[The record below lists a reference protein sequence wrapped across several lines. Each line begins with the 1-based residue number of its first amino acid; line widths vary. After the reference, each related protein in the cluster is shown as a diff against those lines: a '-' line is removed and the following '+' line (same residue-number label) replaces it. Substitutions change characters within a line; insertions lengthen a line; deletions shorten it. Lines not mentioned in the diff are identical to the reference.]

1 VIEPRWWPGYNA
13 VSADLFTVDGGGK
26 LGPTANQAVID
37 QMKSVYAEHGVV
49 HLRNS
54 GLTTLQE
61 MQQYTVAV
69 QGKQPWYEGGANK
82 RKALQP
88 GSNVYEVGAPG
99 KAWLHYHHEMAYN
112 GHSVKNLGFCCRK
125 AAKGKGA
132 TFVSEQTLVT
142 DALLKTS
149 LGKKLKEKG
158 VTYVRCLTDRDYYD
172 KVSDSNVY
180 NHWQISFGVET
191 PEEAERMAT
200 QCGLTTEWASDP
212 VNPDNQRYLMTYNTI
227 SAFEYVPDLDRNILF
242 SSLADHPMWFDQ
254 WPGVKELP
262 NAKRPLQMTYGDGT
276 EITDE
281 ERQEWIDVYDLGGV
295 KIDWEVGDVVVVDNY
310 RFAHGRPGYELEP
323 GEERELGVTMGPKF
337 QREGCRADRW

>member
-1 VIEPRWWPGYNA
+1 
-13 VSADLFTVDGGGK
+13 
-26 LGPTANQAVID
+26 
-37 QMKSVYAEHGVV
+37 M
-49 HLRNS
+49 
-54 GLTTLQE
+54 
-61 MQQYTVAV
+61 
-69 QGKQPWYEGGANK
+69 
-82 RKALQP
+82 
-88 GSNVYEVGAPG
+88 
-99 KAWLHYHHEMAYN
+99 
-112 GHSVKNLGFCCRK
+112 
-125 AAKGKGA
+125 
-132 TFVSEQTLVT
+132 
-142 DALLKTS
+142 
-149 LGKKLKEKG
+149 
-158 VTYVRCLTDRDYYD
+158 TDRDYYNTR
-172 KVSDSNVY
+172 SDSNVY

-212 VNPDNQRYLMTYNTI
+212 VNPDNERYLMTYNTI

-281 ERQEWIDVYDLGGV
+281 EREEWIDVCGLGGV

-337 QREGCRADRW
+337 QRVGCRADRW